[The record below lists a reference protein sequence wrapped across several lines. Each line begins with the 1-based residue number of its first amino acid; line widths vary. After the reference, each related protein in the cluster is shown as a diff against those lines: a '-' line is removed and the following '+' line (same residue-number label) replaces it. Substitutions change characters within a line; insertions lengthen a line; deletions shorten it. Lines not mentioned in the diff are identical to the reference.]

1 MSRTKRWLLIYLPAA
16 IVLCIYFL
24 YAQNNSIV
32 VTTYKVASDKLPDGF
47 DSYRIVQL
55 SDLQSKEFGKEQ
67 RPLIRKVQKLE
78 PDIIVVTGDLVDR
91 NHYDGEASFRL
102 MEGMAKIA
110 PVYFARGNHEQ
121 GAEEYSSDLEE
132 RLLALGVHIMKNAHE
147 DIPLGDGEFRLIGV
161 DDPTYNHKGDGDA
174 DKMNAH
180 LTEALADADG
190 SDLFTV
196 LLSHRTELF
205 PVYAE
210 NGIDLSLTGH
220 AHGGQIRV
228 PFKGGVFAPGQGMWP
243 AWTEGMH
250 EIGDSAMI
258 VNRGLGNS
266 RFPLRLFNQP
276 EIVLVELTPQAAG

>member
-32 VTTYKVASDKLPDGF
+32 VTTYKVASAKLPDGF

-67 RPLIRKVQKLE
+67 RPLIRKVDKLD
-78 PDIIVVTGDLVDR
+78 PDVIVFTGDLVDQV
-91 NHYDGEASFRL
+91 HYDGEASFKL
-102 MEGMAKIA
+102 MEGLVKIA
-110 PVYFARGNHEQ
+110 PVYFVRGNHEQ
-121 GAEEYSSDLEE
+121 ASREYEELEE
-132 RLLALGVHIMKNAHE
+132 RLLALGIHIMKNAHE
-147 DIPLGDGEFRLIGV
+147 DIPLGDGVIRLIGV
-161 DDPTYNHKGDGDA
+161 DDPTYNRQGDGDA

-180 LTEALADADG
+180 LAEALADADG
-190 SDLFTV
+190 SYPFTV

-220 AHGGQIRV
+220 AHGGQIRI
-228 PFKGGVFAPGQGMWP
+228 PFKGGVFSPGQGMWP
-243 AWTEGMH
+243 EWTEGMH

-266 RFPLRLFNQP
+266 SFPLRLFNQP
-276 EIVLVELTPQAAG
+276 EIVVVELTAETAA

>member
-32 VTTYKVASDKLPDGF
+32 VTTYKVASGKLPDGF

-55 SDLQSKEFGKEQ
+55 SDLQSKEFGKDQ
-67 RPLIRKVQKLE
+67 RPLIRKVEKLN
-78 PDIIVVTGDLVDR
+78 PDIIVVTGDLIDR
-91 NHYDGEASFRL
+91 NHYDGEASFKL
-102 MEGMAKIA
+102 MKGMVRVA

-121 GAEEYSSDLEE
+121 GSREYPELEE
-132 RLLALGVHIMKNAHE
+132 RLLALGVHIMKNAYE
-147 DIPLGDGEFRLIGV
+147 DIPLGDGVFRLIGV

-180 LTEALADADG
+180 LAEALADADS
-190 SDLFTV
+190 SDPFTV

-220 AHGGQIRV
+220 AHGGQIRI

-276 EIVLVELTPQAAG
+276 EVVLVELTAE

>member
-16 IVLCIYFL
+16 IVLFIYFL

-32 VTTYKVASDKLPDGF
+32 VSTYKVASDKLPGGF

-67 RPLIRKVQKLE
+67 RPLIRKVKKLA

-91 NHYDGEASFRL
+91 NHYDGEASFKM

-121 GAEEYSSDLEE
+121 GAKAYPELEK
-132 RLLALGVHIMKNAHE
+132 RLLSIGVHIMKNAHE
-147 DIPLGDGEFRLIGV
+147 DIPVGDGAFRLVGV

-174 DKMNAH
+174 DKMKAY
-180 LTEALADADG
+180 LAEALEAADG
-190 SDLFTV
+190 SLFTV

-205 PVYAE
+205 PIYAN

-220 AHGGQIRV
+220 AHGGQIRI

-243 AWTEGMH
+243 AWTEGLH
-250 EIGDSAMI
+250 ELDGSRMI

-266 RFPLRLFNQP
+266 RFPLRLFNRP
-276 EIVLVELTPQAAG
+276 EVVLVELTAQAAA

>member
-32 VTTYKVASDKLPDGF
+32 VTTYKVASAKLPDGF

-67 RPLIRKVQKLE
+67 RPLIRKVDKLD
-78 PDIIVVTGDLVDR
+78 PDVIVFTGDLVDQV
-91 NHYDGEASFRL
+91 HYDGEASLKL
-102 MEGMAKIA
+102 MEGLVKIA
-110 PVYFARGNHEQ
+110 PVYFVRGNHEQ
-121 GAEEYSSDLEE
+121 ASREYEELEE
-132 RLLALGVHIMKNAHE
+132 RLLALGIHIMKNAHE
-147 DIPLGDGEFRLIGV
+147 DIPLGDGAIRLIGV
-161 DDPTYNHKGDGDA
+161 DDPTYNRQGDGDA

-180 LTEALADADG
+180 LAEALADADG
-190 SDLFTV
+190 SYPFTL

-220 AHGGQIRV
+220 AHGGQIRI
-228 PFKGGVFAPGQGMWP
+228 PFKGGVFSPGQGMWP
-243 AWTEGMH
+243 EWTEGMH

-266 RFPLRLFNQP
+266 SFPLRLFNQP
-276 EIVLVELTPQAAG
+276 EIVVVELTAETAA